1 MQLAW
6 MLPSILFG
14 LYLGATTGTWFLL
27 AMSLITALV
36 MFGFRR
42 FNESRNPDLSEEVSF
57 SGGEVWIGDYQL
69 PNYEIFWK
77 KEWHALVFAA
87 HNSTKQQPVFNLEL
101 NLETDLGHC
110 LIIGPTG
117 SGKSELMKLLL
128 QQVVSKDPNCELMLV
143 DFKGGATFSQ
153 FAGLAQSKLLV
164 TDIDGHEPGALWQQ
178 VQAELG
184 HRELRLA
191 ACRVSRIED
200 IIELSQQLPRRYI
213 FIDELAAALAESP
226 LAQAALTAVA
236 ARGRTLGV
244 HLVLATQSA
253 QSVPRA
259 LITNLRARVALADA
273 DPIEL
278 AQLNIKRVAD
288 PVQIPTGW
296 ARGIFQ
302 KTSEVP
308 RQFIFP
314 LGGKFCAF

>member
-1 MQLAW
+1 
-6 MLPSILFG
+6 
-14 LYLGATTGTWFLL
+14 
-27 AMSLITALV
+27 

-42 FNESRNPDLSEEVSF
+42 FNESRNPDLSEAVTF
-57 SGGEVWIGDYQL
+57 SGGEVCIGDYQL
-69 PNYEIFWK
+69 PSYEIFWK

-87 HNSTKQQPVFNLEL
+87 HNSKKQQPIFDLKL

-128 QQVVSKDPNCELMLV
+128 QQVVSKDPNCELILI
-143 DFKGGATFSQ
+143 DFKGGATFGQ
-153 FAGLAQSKLLV
+153 FTGLAQTKILV
-164 TDIDGHEPGALWQQ
+164 TDVDGHEPESIWQQ
-178 VQAELG
+178 VRAELG
-184 HRELRLA
+184 RRELRLA

-200 IIELSQQLPRRYI
+200 IIELRQQLPRRYI
-213 FIDELAAALAESP
+213 FIDELAAVLAESP
-226 LAQAALTAVA
+226 VAQAALTAVA

-288 PVQIPTGW
+288 AQPVPPGW

-302 KTSEVP
+302 KTSDVP
-308 RQFIFP
+308 SQFIFP

>member
-1 MQLAW
+1 MQFAW
-6 MLPSILFG
+6 MIPSILFG
-14 LYLGATTGTWFLL
+14 LYLGTTTGTWFLL

-36 MFGFRR
+36 MVGFRR
-42 FNESRNPDLSEEVSF
+42 FNESRNPDLSEEVTF

-87 HNSTKQQPVFNLEL
+87 HNSRKQQPVFDLEL

-117 SGKSELMKLLL
+117 SGKSELLKLLL
-128 QQVVSKDPNCELMLV
+128 QQLVAKDPNCELVLI
-143 DFKGGATFSQ
+143 DFKGGATFTP
-153 FAGLAQSKLLV
+153 FARLPQSKILV
-164 TDIDGHEPGALWQQ
+164 TDIDGHEPEIIWQQ
-178 VQAELG
+178 VRAELG

-200 IIELSQQLPRRYI
+200 IIELSHQLPRRYI

-226 LAQAALTAVA
+226 MAQSALTAVA

-278 AQLNIKRVAD
+278 AQLNMKRVAE
-288 PVQIPTGW
+288 PALVPPGW

-314 LGGKFCAF
+314 LGAKFLAF